1 MKNYVFGILILF
13 LICLSIPLRAQK
25 KSDTKFAKELDVLK
39 TYFHIP
45 GLAALIVQDG
55 EVVFEEYMGYAN
67 LQDSTRVDKNTSF
80 PIASLTK
87 IFSGVL
93 MMKLVEEGKISL
105 ETSINQYLKK
115 SSLDDSI
122 SIEHVLTHT
131 SQGEPGQNFY
141 YSYRFGALTPVIEKA
156 SDEDIKAAVSSLI
169 FQPANMSSSWFL
181 TDSLET
187 KKHKQEFAHPYLFN
201 DSTQSGPIEYGVS
214 ASAGIVSTARDLAKF
229 SQALDDTTLI
239 SDSSKQV
246 LFSTLKEGLPYG
258 HGIFNQKFGEH
269 QIQWGYGQYDAYS
282 SLFLKVPEKKITL
295 VLLANSNLMSDPA
308 RLIYGDITSSLF
320 ALSFLKN
327 YVLDDSVSST
337 AILKRE
343 QLLAEA
349 LAASFMSRFDD
360 EQWKLSIQLLETT
373 FTSHPDF
380 LEYADLNLLHNL
392 MFLKTVAFHKNLG
405 AFTKFDAKIEAIG
418 GKLLEDDPDNP
429 YANVYMGNFYN
440 GKGDLEKARLYF
452 QTIVEAKNFSPFWY
466 TSVAKEW
473 LENNP

>member
-13 LICLSIPLRAQK
+13 LICPFFPLRAQK
-25 KSDTKFAKELDVLK
+25 KADTKFAKELNELK

-55 EVVFEEYMGYAN
+55 EVLFEEYLGYAN

-93 MMKLVEEGKISL
+93 IMKLVEEGKISL
-105 ETSINQYLKK
+105 KTPINQYLKE
-115 SSLDDSI
+115 SPLNDSI

-156 SDEDIKAAVSSLI
+156 SDKDIKAAVSSLI

-201 DSTQSGPIEYGVS
+201 ESTQSGPIEYGVS
-214 ASAGIVSTARDLAKF
+214 ASAGIVSTARDLVKF

-269 QIQWGYGQYDAYS
+269 QILWGYGQYDAYS
-282 SLFLKVPEKKITL
+282 SLFLKVPEKKLTL
-295 VLLANSNLMSDPA
+295 VLLANNNLMSDPA

-327 YVLDDSVSST
+327 YVVNDSIPGA
-337 AILKRE
+337 AILKQE
-343 QLLAEA
+343 QLLAQA

-360 EQWKLSIQLLETT
+360 EQWNLSIQFLDAA
-373 FTSHPDF
+373 FTSYPDF

-392 MFLKTVAFHKNLG
+392 MFLKTVAFHKKFG
-405 AFTKFDAKIEAIG
+405 ALTKFDAKIEAIG

-429 YANVYMGNFYN
+429 YANVYLGNFYDE
-440 GKGDLEKARLYF
+440 KGDLEKAKLHF
-452 QTIVEAKNFSPFWY
+452 QTIIDAKNFSPFWY

-473 LENNP
+473 LENNR